1 MLKADLVEEVANR
14 CGLTK
19 KSAEEAVNALLDSIT
34 KALKNGEQVLITG
47 FGKFEVRQREARTG
61 RNPQT
66 GAQLTIAATKTPAFR
81 AGKALK
87 AAVK

>member
-1 MLKADLVEEVANR
+1 MLKQQLVQQVADQV
-14 CGLTK
+14 GLTR
-19 KSAEEAVNALLDSIT
+19 KSAGAAIDAMLEIVTNS
-34 KALKNGEQVLITG
+34 LKNGEDVLLTG
-47 FGKFEVRQREARTG
+47 FGKFTVRNRAARTG

-66 GAQLTIAATKTPAFR
+66 GAQLKISATKTPAFR

>member
-1 MLKADLVEEVANR
+1 MLKQDIVDEVANR

-19 KSAEEAVNALLDSIT
+19 KSAEEAVNAFIDSVT
-34 KALKNGEQVLITG
+34 KALKNGETVLITG
-47 FGKFEVRQREARTG
+47 FGKFEVRMRSARVG

-66 GAQLTIAATKTPAFR
+66 GAQLKIAETKTPAFR

>member
-1 MLKADLVEEVANR
+1 MLKVQIVEAVANR

-19 KSAEEAVNALLDSIT
+19 KTAEEAVNAFIDAVT

-47 FGKFEVRQREARTG
+47 FGKFEVRTRSKRVG

-66 GAQLTIAATKTPAFR
+66 GAQLEIPATKTPAFR

>member
-1 MLKADLVEEVANR
+1 MLKQHLVDQIASMT
-14 CGLTK
+14 GLTK
-19 KSAEEAVNALLDSIT
+19 KASNDAVDAFVETVTNALKKGD
-34 KALKNGEQVLITG
+34 EVLITG
-47 FGKFEVRQREARTG
+47 FGKFEVRVRSQREG

-66 GAQLTIAATKTPAFR
+66 GAKISIPATKTPAFR

>member
-1 MLKADLVEEVANR
+1 MLKAQLVEEVANR

-19 KSAEEAVNALLDSIT
+19 KSAEEAVNAFIEAIT

-47 FGKFEVRQREARTG
+47 FGKFEVRTRQERLG
-61 RNPQT
+61 RNPQS
-66 GAQLTIAATKTPAFR
+66 GEQLKIAATKTPAFR

>member
-19 KSAEEAVNALLDSIT
+19 KAAEEAVNAFIDAIT

-47 FGKFEVRQREARTG
+47 FGKFEVRSRSARVG

-66 GAQLTIAATKTPAFR
+66 GAQLTIAETKTPAFR

>member
-1 MLKADLVEEVANR
+1 MLKAQLVDEVANR

-19 KSAEEAVNALLDSIT
+19 KSAEEAVNAFIDAIT

-47 FGKFEVRQREARTG
+47 FGKFEVRTRSERTG
-61 RNPQT
+61 RNPQN
-66 GAQLTIAATKTPAFR
+66 GESLQIAATKTPAFR

>member
-1 MLKADLVEEVANR
+1 MLKYDLVEKVAAQ

-19 KSAEEAVNALLDSIT
+19 KSAEEAVNALFDAIT

-47 FGKFEVRQREARTG
+47 FGKFEVRTRSERTG
-61 RNPQT
+61 RNPQS
-66 GAQLTIAATKTPAFR
+66 GAPLKIAATKTPAFR

-87 AAVK
+87 SAVK